1 MKKFL
6 AVMASLALSVS
17 MMAGCSSSAA
27 PSSAASGASSG
38 ADGEPLKIAY
48 TCQDLSNT
56 YFVEVC
62 NGVKERCEELGYEVI
77 IHDGKAD
84 AANRKILLRIPS
96 GLLSSLTLSTTNG
109 DLLLP
114 ALEVTGSLSLSANN
128 GDIRFEKLGVGNALD
143 LKAKNGDIRG
153 TVAGSYEEFSIS
165 CESKKGESNLP
176 SKKDGAPKALTVAN
190 NNGDITI
197 EFAG

>member
-62 NGVKERCEELGYEVI
+62 NGVKERCEELGYEAVSYT
-77 IHDGKAD
+77 HLDVYKRQVLCP
-84 AANRKILLRIPS
+84 AAS
-96 GLLSSLTLSTTNG
+96 STTF
-109 DLLLP
+109 L
-114 ALEVTGSLSLSANN
+114 
-128 GDIRFEKLGVGNALD
+128 
-143 LKAKNGDIRG
+143 
-153 TVAGSYEEFSIS
+153 
-165 CESKKGESNLP
+165 
-176 SKKDGAPKALTVAN
+176 
-190 NNGDITI
+190 
-197 EFAG
+197 